1 MATDP
6 GSVPPPLTG
15 ATPAKTS
22 ALAVTSLVLGILGLF
37 TCGLTALVG
46 LILGIVAI
54 VKIKNSRGGLQG
66 NGLAIAG
73 IVVSGLFLLMLPIY
87 AAMLLPALGAA
98 RQKAQEINCLNNEK
112 ELALAIQIYATDHT
126 NHFPAARTWC
136 DDIRDA
142 VGNEK
147 PFVCPAAAGKAAGQP
162 SRCYYAFNAKLSG
175 LDMDKVNPSTVLLF
189 ESDRGW
195 NAAGGP
201 ELLPSPAFHGYTTRQ
216 VFVVT
221 LADGTVERVKNQDLG
236 SLRWDP

>member
-1 MATDP
+1 
-6 GSVPPPLTG
+6 
-15 ATPAKTS
+15 
-22 ALAVTSLVLGILGLF
+22 
-37 TCGLTALVG
+37 
-46 LILGIVAI
+46 
-54 VKIKNSRGGLQG
+54 
-66 NGLAIAG
+66 
-73 IVVSGLFLLMLPIY
+73 VVSSSYTPETIVPTPDVIELYNKIEV
-87 AAMLLPALGAA
+87 GA
-98 RQKAQEINCLNNEK
+98 RVQV
-112 ELALAIQIYATDHT
+112 TT

-216 VFVVT
+216 VFVVA
-221 LADGTVERVKNQDLG
+221 LADGTVERVKNQELG